1 MNKNDI
7 SKYMKKINKSKNNE
21 LVSDIKKYVRNFL
34 YRSLICFSLFLLLA
48 IICKIDT
55 EYKDIIKK
63 NIYETNISFTSIK
76 NFYSKYLGGVSI
88 LDNFVSNTK
97 PVFNE
102 KLVYKSSSKYY
113 NGVKLEVENNY
124 LVPVL
129 ESGIVVFIGEKENYG
144 NVIIIQGMDGVDIW
158 YGNMSTTSIKLYDYI
173 ESGDLLGE
181 TTNNYLYLV
190 YSKNGEYLNYEEYLK

>member
-34 YRSLICFSLFLLLA
+34 YRSLICLSLFLLLA

-190 YSKNGEYLNYEEYLK
+190 YSKVH

>member
-55 EYKDIIKK
+55 KYKDIIKK

-190 YSKNGEYLNYEEYLK
+190 YSKNGDYLNYEEYLK

>member
-1 MNKNDI
+1 MNKRKK
-7 SKYMKKINKSKNNE
+7 SKYIKRKKTNNE
-21 LVSDIKKYVRNFL
+21 SVSDVKRYLRNFL
-34 YRSLICFSLFLLLA
+34 SRVLICLSLFLLLA
-48 IICKIDT
+48 IICKT
-55 EYKDIIKK
+55 SENYKDIVKK
-63 NIYETNISFTSIK
+63 HVYETNISFTNIK
-76 NFYSKYLGGVSI
+76 KMYSEYLGGVSI
-88 LDNFVSNTK
+88 LDKFVPDVK

-102 KLVYKSSSKYY
+102 KLVYKNTSKYY
-113 NGVKLEVENNY
+113 DGVKLEVDNNY

-158 YGNMSTTSIKLYDYI
+158 YGNMSTKSINLYDYI
-173 ESGDLLGE
+173 EAGDLLGE

>member
-34 YRSLICFSLFLLLA
+34 YRSLICLSLFLLLA

-55 EYKDIIKK
+55 KYKDIIKK

-181 TTNNYLYLV
+181 ITNNYLYLV
-190 YSKNGEYLNYEEYLK
+190 YSKNGDYLNYEEYLK

>member
-7 SKYMKKINKSKNNE
+7 SKYMKKINNSKNNE

-34 YRSLICFSLFLLLA
+34 YRSLICLSLFLLLA

-55 EYKDIIKK
+55 KYKDIIKK

-190 YSKNGEYLNYEEYLK
+190 YSKNGDYLNYEEYLK

>member
-7 SKYMKKINKSKNNE
+7 SKYIKKINKSKNNE

-34 YRSLICFSLFLLLA
+34 YRSLICLSLFLLLA

-55 EYKDIIKK
+55 KYKDIIKK

-181 TTNNYLYLV
+181 ITNNYLYLV
-190 YSKNGEYLNYEEYLK
+190 YSKNGDYLNYEEYLK

>member
-21 LVSDIKKYVRNFL
+21 LVSDIKKYVKNFL
-34 YRSLICFSLFLLLA
+34 YRSLICLSLFLLLA
-48 IICKIDT
+48 IVCKIDT
-55 EYKDIIKK
+55 KYKDIIKK

-129 ESGIVVFIGEKENYG
+129 KSGIVVFIGEKENYG

>member
-21 LVSDIKKYVRNFL
+21 LVSDIKKYVKNFL
-34 YRSLICFSLFLLLA
+34 YRSLICLSLFLLLA

-55 EYKDIIKK
+55 KYKDIIKK

-181 TTNNYLYLV
+181 ITNNYLYLV
-190 YSKNGEYLNYEEYLK
+190 YSKNGDYLNYEEYLK